1 MESWPKITVRNKWNL
16 YPNMTRIGYS
26 EYLLGKQITFV
37 MVPSGRERAQI
48 NDMVKYNLGQ
58 YQLKVIP
65 EVLRYGTI
73 HKGRPQNFQDFQ
85 PPLPPLSAFHATY
98 QYYLSPKSG
107 NSQPPLPPSVRTSFM
122 YGPYENPSGC

>member
-1 MESWPKITVRNKWNL
+1 
-16 YPNMTRIGYS
+16 
-26 EYLLGKQITFV
+26 

-73 HKGRPQNFQDFQ
+73 HKGRPQNFRDFQ
-85 PPLPPLSAFHATY
+85 PPSPLCPHFTQPISTICPQNPAILKPPSPLSADVLY
-98 QYYLSPKSG
+98 VWSL
-107 NSQPPLPPSVRTSFM
+107 
-122 YGPYENPSGC
+122 E